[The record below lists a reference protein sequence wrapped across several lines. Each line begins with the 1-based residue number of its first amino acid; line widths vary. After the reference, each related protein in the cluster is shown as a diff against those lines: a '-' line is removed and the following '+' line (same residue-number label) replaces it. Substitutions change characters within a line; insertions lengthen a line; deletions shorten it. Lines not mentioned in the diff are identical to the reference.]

1 MKCILAGGLPR
12 KQGFV
17 FYDFCG
23 TPFITD
29 EKDVLNSGL
38 IWHTIQHYKLGS
50 WQPNFRYKTQR
61 YMVIK
66 GVSDIIYS
74 GTSLE
79 LEYSSKHK
87 ICFSP
92 TFSYTVMDIDT
103 PFEDILPCSVFDKS
117 NLKDI
122 FVDLPDDIPTQAKD
136 LALYALSSKILIKKS
151 SELFHQERTIIPHD
165 LERIAIPWGV
175 SAIESPIPQLTK
187 VKKLIIPSTVERIFG
202 ADMPNLES
210 IEITGCTNRHPLELT
225 GSFPHLKSINSVNRL
240 VCNSGC
246 LADESQIN
254 LLGGT
259 VLV

>member
-1 MKCILAGGLPR
+1 MKCILAGGLSR

-23 TPFITD
+23 TPFIISEPD
-29 EKDVLNSGL
+29 MSNCGA
-38 IWHTIQHYKLGS
+38 IWYIIQRYKLGS
-50 WQPNFRYKTQR
+50 WQFNFRYKTQR

-117 NLKDI
+117 NLNDI
-122 FVDLPDDIPTQAKD
+122 LIDLPDEIPTQAKD
-136 LALYALSSKILIKKS
+136 LALYALSSKILIKES
-151 SELFHQERTIIPHD
+151 TELFHQERIIIPHD
-165 LERIAIPWGV
+165 FEKIAVPWGIT
-175 SAIESPIPQLTK
+175 AIESSIPQLSK

-202 ADMPNLES
+202 TNMPNLEA

-225 GSFPHLKSINSVNRL
+225 GSFPHLKSIDSVNRL
-240 VCNSGC
+240 VCNSGYHV
-246 LADESQIN
+246 DESQIK
-254 LLGGT
+254 LSGGT